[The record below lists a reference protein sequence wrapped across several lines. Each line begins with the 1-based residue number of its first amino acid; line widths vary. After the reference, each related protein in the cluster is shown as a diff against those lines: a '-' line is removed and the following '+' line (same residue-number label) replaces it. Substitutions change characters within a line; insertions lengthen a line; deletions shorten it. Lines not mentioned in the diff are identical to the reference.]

1 MESGASTIGALQ
13 VQQHASSFK
22 TLEEFY
28 YMVMGIQYPPTPL
41 LITEC
46 QWQITGIE
54 TPVIIF
60 TLLRREVVNLRFSS
74 WTTSRT
80 NPASTTSRGNAYAR
94 LSWMIP
100 AQ

>member
-1 MESGASTIGALQ
+1 
-13 VQQHASSFK
+13 
-22 TLEEFY
+22 
-28 YMVMGIQYPPTPL
+28 MVMGIQYPLTPL

-60 TLLRREVVNLRFSS
+60 TLLRREVVNHWFSS

-80 NPASTTSRGNAYAR
+80 NPHSRRRHVVTRTPAYR
-94 LSWMIP
+94 G
-100 AQ
+100 

>member
-1 MESGASTIGALQ
+1 
-13 VQQHASSFK
+13 
-22 TLEEFY
+22 
-28 YMVMGIQYPPTPL
+28 MVMGIQYPLTPL

-46 QWQITGIE
+46 QWQIAGIAI
-54 TPVIIF
+54 PVIIF

-80 NPASTTSRGNAYAR
+80 HPTFVDAAWYAYAA

>member
-1 MESGASTIGALQ
+1 
-13 VQQHASSFK
+13 
-22 TLEEFY
+22 
-28 YMVMGIQYPPTPL
+28 MVMGIQYPLTPL

-80 NPASTTSRGNAYAR
+80 NPAFDDVT
-94 LSWMIP
+94 W
-100 AQ
+100 

>member
-1 MESGASTIGALQ
+1 
-13 VQQHASSFK
+13 
-22 TLEEFY
+22 
-28 YMVMGIQYPPTPL
+28 MGIQYPLTPL

-60 TLLRREVVNLRFSS
+60 TLLRREVVNHRFSS

-80 NPASTTSRGNAYAR
+80 NPACTGVTWLRVR
-94 LSWMIP
+94 LRIVDDSCSVDVSDRFP
-100 AQ
+100 VV

>member
-1 MESGASTIGALQ
+1 MRSGESTI
-13 VQQHASSFK
+13 VPSNHSSPPLSFR
-22 TLEEFY
+22 TLEEVY
-28 YMVMGIQYPPTPL
+28 YIVMGIQYPLTPL
-41 LITEC
+41 LITEH

-54 TPVIIF
+54 TPVIFF

-80 NPASTTSRGNAYAR
+80 NPERTGNVDTREPA

>member
-1 MESGASTIGALQ
+1 MRSGSSSLRALLVEQ
-13 VQQHASSFK
+13 PPDSFM

-28 YMVMGIQYPPTPL
+28 YMVMGIQYPLTPL
-41 LITEC
+41 LITEH

-60 TLLRREVVNLRFSS
+60 TLLRREVVNHWFSS

-80 NPASTTSRGNAYAR
+80 NPTFGSVT
-94 LSWMIP
+94 W
-100 AQ
+100 